1 MHVCPEHKLKAFKIG
16 SAQEYGGFMYRHY
29 GQTDRRI
36 ESYPDGAYCRESTE
50 RLFMK
55 TLGTEGVHFGE
66 EERKYK
72 EREIKH
78 N

>member
-1 MHVCPEHKLKAFKIG
+1 MCLEHKLKAFKIG

-29 GQTDRRI
+29 GQTDRQI
-36 ESYPDGAYCRESTE
+36 ESCPRGAYCRESTE

-55 TLGTEGVHFGE
+55 TLGAKGVHIGVE
-66 EERKYK
+66 KRKYK